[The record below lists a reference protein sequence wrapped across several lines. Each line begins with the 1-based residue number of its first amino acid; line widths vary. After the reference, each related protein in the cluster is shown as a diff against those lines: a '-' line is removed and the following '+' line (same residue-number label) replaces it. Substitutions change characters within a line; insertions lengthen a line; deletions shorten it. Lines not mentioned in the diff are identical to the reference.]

1 MSTDDGL
8 VSEFLIDGLAEKF
21 NVLTDVE
28 AQLIEQRIL
37 YCGVDEAGAGPL
49 CGDVVAAAV
58 ILDPNNP
65 IAALNDSKKLSEK
78 KREALFPEIKEKA
91 LSYCI
96 ARASAEE
103 IDNINIL
110 QARMLAMTRAVRGL
124 KLHGLKEL
132 PEYALI
138 DGNRLPVLDMPGT
151 AIVKGDALVAAISAA
166 SILAKVQR
174 DHEMVALDKQ
184 YPGYGLAKH
193 KGYPTKAHI
202 AALDQ
207 LGPCDIYRK
216 TFGPV
221 KRLLADN
228 ESLP

>member
-1 MSTDDGL
+1 MSVDDVLSVTL
-8 VSEFLIDGLAEKF
+8 VDKF
-21 NVLTDVE
+21 NVLTEVE
-28 AQLIEQRIL
+28 AQLLEQQIV

-58 ILDPNNP
+58 ILDPDNP
-65 IAALNDSKKLSEK
+65 IEALNDSKKLSEK

-103 IDNINIL
+103 IDSINIL

-124 KLHGLKEL
+124 KLHGLKQL

-138 DGNRLPVLDMPGT
+138 DGNRLPELDMPGT

-174 DHEMVALDKQ
+174 DHEMIALDEK

-202 AALDQ
+202 AALEE
-207 LGPCDIYRK
+207 LGPCEIYRK

-221 KRLLADN
+221 KRLLIDT
-228 ESLP
+228 

>member
-1 MSTDDGL
+1 MPNNIVDSTDCVVD
-8 VSEFLIDGLAEKF
+8 LAEKF
-21 NVLTDVE
+21 NVLTEIE
-28 AQLIEQRIL
+28 AQLIEQRII

-124 KLHGLKEL
+124 QLHGLKQL

-138 DGNRLPVLDMPGT
+138 DGNRLPELDMPGA
-151 AIVKGDALVAAISAA
+151 AIIKGDALVAAISAA

-174 DHEMVALDKQ
+174 DHEMVALDEQ

-193 KGYPTKAHI
+193 KVTLP
-202 AALDQ
+202 
-207 LGPCDIYRK
+207 
-216 TFGPV
+216 
-221 KRLLADN
+221 KRILKRWKN
-228 ESLP
+228 

>member
-1 MSTDDGL
+1 MSENDVDTADL
-8 VSEFLIDGLAEKF
+8 LQKF
-21 NVLTDVE
+21 NVLTEIE
-28 AQLIEQRIL
+28 AQLIEQRII

-58 ILDPNNP
+58 ILDPDNP

-91 LSYCI
+91 LSYYI

-103 IDNINIL
+103 IDSINIL

-124 KLHGLKEL
+124 ELHGLKQL

-138 DGNRLPVLDMPGT
+138 DGNRLPELDMPGA

-174 DHEMVALDKQ
+174 DHEMIALDEQ

-202 AALDQ
+202 EALET
-207 LGPCDIYRK
+207 LGPCEIYRK

-228 ESLP
+228 

>member
-1 MSTDDGL
+1 MSENDVDTADL
-8 VSEFLIDGLAEKF
+8 LQKF
-21 NVLTDVE
+21 NVLTEIE
-28 AQLIEQRIL
+28 AQLIEQRII

-58 ILDPNNP
+58 ILDPDNP

-103 IDNINIL
+103 IDSINIL

-124 KLHGLKEL
+124 ELHGLKQL

-138 DGNRLPVLDMPGT
+138 DGNRLPELDMPGA

-174 DHEMVALDKQ
+174 DHEMIALDEQ

-202 AALDQ
+202 EALET
-207 LGPCDIYRK
+207 LGPCEIYRK

-228 ESLP
+228 